1 MFRPNSII
9 FTQNLN
15 IIYDCDFSVTFTTLE
30 DISNYRPSNSH
41 TTTTT
46 TPSPSAGGSAVL
58 PSTSEQS
65 FNIGTSSRNRN
76 QHSNQSTY
84 SRTNQKPKCDI
95 LKTQIIDQKLL
106 DIYHTKSTESKNN
119 ARKKLT
125 EIYGQHFTDA
135 SWAQFEKI
143 VELHKYGIV
152 FITRNKNEYLL
163 KGLATTT
170 TMSIPPAYKVVKW
183 ISSPQATTVVETE
196 EAVPLLEV
204 GEEGAIAIG
213 EEVVE
218 GGASVM
224 IEGGPIG
231 WVVGGVIIVGG
242 IAYLAYNWSHAHNAD
257 INSHNQYNKI
267 EKYYVPLDNKN
278 PQYTESSKIKL
289 GISNDM
295 WIRLAEIYQDNK
307 DDYQLFEKKF

>member
-1 MFRPNSII
+1 M
-9 FTQNLN
+9 
-15 IIYDCDFSVTFTTLE
+15 
-30 DISNYRPSNSH
+30 
-41 TTTTT
+41 
-46 TPSPSAGGSAVL
+46 
-58 PSTSEQS
+58 
-65 FNIGTSSRNRN
+65 
-76 QHSNQSTY
+76 
-84 SRTNQKPKCDI
+84 
-95 LKTQIIDQKLL
+95 
-106 DIYHTKSTESKNN
+106 
-119 ARKKLT
+119 
-125 EIYGQHFTDA
+125 
-135 SWAQFEKI
+135 
-143 VELHKYGIV
+143 HKYGIV
-152 FITRNKNEYLL
+152 FITPNKNEYLL

-242 IAYLAYNWSHAHNAD
+242 IAYLVYNWSHAHNAD

-267 EKYYVPLDNKN
+267 EKYYIPLDNKT

-295 WIRLAEIYQDNK
+295 WIKLAEIYQDNK
-307 DDYQLFEKKF
+307 DDYQLFEKKILSEITKFPQLIGTLANSLSDSNLKTLVKVMYNNFSEINIFYMMTNQHGWKIVTNAVGNYLEIEPE